1 MEALQKSPWLNG
13 GCLRGDLDLYLLS
26 PVTPQKL
33 GGRCCSVKLSLKWL
47 SVPVSPP
54 PRSQTTLD
62 LLFMPKASLGAQLC
76 PPPSSYL
83 WCFRPPGS
91 EWETKTVQPLST
103 ASADN
108 RALAAGQGGCCRHCQ
123 QMLATTCA
131 ARTCTHRALKHS
143 WLQGPARHHQS
154 SAGPASAARAG
165 EPWRGFDTLCLNFNS
180 LIKDFNSAVNSSPNE
195 PRAGHKRT
203 TFGWKSTVTG
213 LAGETCVTRGLV
225 LGTPICLL
233 N

>member
-131 ARTCTHRALKHS
+131 ARTCTAPWNIHDSKDPRATIKARPDRPARREPGSPGVALILYASTSIPWSRTSIQRWILPRTSPVRAIKGQHLAGNPP
-143 WLQGPARHHQS
+143 WRDLQGKHA
-154 SAGPASAARAG
+154 
-165 EPWRGFDTLCLNFNS
+165 WL
-180 LIKDFNSAVNSSPNE
+180 AV
-195 PRAGHKRT
+195 
-203 TFGWKSTVTG
+203 
-213 LAGETCVTRGLV
+213 
-225 LGTPICLL
+225 
-233 N
+233 